1 MQHAKRMILVDEREY
16 DEMKKHAPVNTQ
28 DDQFKQLFDRYVYEK
43 LWKDSPNDAS
53 RSYLS
58 SKLHSDLG
66 SSELSDDVKAKQHN
80 QTLTRFLNQQQQQQ
94 TKPEPLIEEPIQKK
108 QEKTKKKQEKTK
120 KKQEEPAA
128 LSNLFEETPK
138 PRRSRRKTR
147 KSIKWTEFN
156 DE

>member
-16 DEMKKHAPVNTQ
+16 DEMKKQAPVNTQ

-58 SKLHSDLG
+58 SKLHTDLS
-66 SSELSDDVKAKQHN
+66 SSELTDDVKTKQHH
-80 QTLTRFLNQQQQQQ
+80 QTLTRFLNQQHQQ
-94 TKPEPLIEEPIQKK
+94 TKPESQPLIEEVKPLQKK
-108 QEKTKKKQEKTK
+108 QEKKKKKKKQG
-120 KKQEEPAA
+120 EPAI
-128 LSNLFEETPK
+128 LSNLFEETSK
-138 PRRSRRKTR
+138 PRRSNRKTR

>member
-16 DEMKKHAPVNTQ
+16 DEMKKHAPVNTP

-80 QTLTRFLNQQQQQQ
+80 QTLTRFLNQQQQQ

-128 LSNLFEETPK
+128 LSNLFEETSK
-138 PRRSRRKTR
+138 PRRSKRKTR